1 MGKKQFTGN
10 DRFLMF
16 LCKDIRRR
24 WMQYGE
30 NRPYS
35 LLSQKNYTKCALC
48 KSQATEWDHVDPV
61 GTRAY
66 TIEELVPYIKRM
78 LYGACQPLCTLC
90 NSKKGAKK

>member
-10 DRFLMF
+10 ARFLMF
-16 LCKDIRRR
+16 LCKDVRRR

-30 NRPYS
+30 NRPYN
-35 LLSQKNYTKCALC
+35 LTAKHNQTRCAIC
-48 KSQATEWDHVDPV
+48 GDRATEWDHIDPV

-66 TIEELVPYIKRM
+66 TIEELVPYIGRM
-78 LYGACQPLCTLC
+78 IYGKCQPLCTTC